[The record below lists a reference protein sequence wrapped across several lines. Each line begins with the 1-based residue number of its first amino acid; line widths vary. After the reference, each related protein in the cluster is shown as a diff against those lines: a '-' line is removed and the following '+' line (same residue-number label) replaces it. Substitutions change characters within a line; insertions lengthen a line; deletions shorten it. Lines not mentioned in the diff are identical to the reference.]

1 MRTRARRWQIAAHL
15 RSLAA
20 AAAIVLLAGCATT
33 GPASLAD
40 PFEPWNRAM
49 YDVHQVVDGNFVK
62 PVAQAYVDYM
72 PKPIQQTISNFF
84 GNIEDV
90 FSAITSLMSG
100 KLDRAGNDMG
110 RVIVNTLFG
119 IGGLID
125 VASDGG
131 IPRGDW
137 DFGLAFG
144 TWGFQQG
151 PYLFVP
157 LIGPTTVRDGTGL
170 AIRGYL
176 SPVGYLSDVPVRNVL
191 WGIGA
196 LDERVEALQTESII
210 DQAALDRYTF
220 IRRAYL
226 QRRQFLLYEGKVPP
240 EKEEQ

>member
-1 MRTRARRWQIAAHL
+1 MKNTKSPL
-15 RSLAA
+15 RLVGVGAS
-20 AAAIVLLAGCATT
+20 VLLFAGCATT
-33 GPASLAD
+33 GPASPDD

-49 YDVHQVVDGNFVK
+49 YEVHQVVDGNVVK
-62 PVAQAYVDYM
+62 PAVQAYVDYT
-72 PKPIQQTISNFF
+72 PKLIQQTIRNFF
-84 GNIEDV
+84 GNIDDL
-90 FSAITSLMSG
+90 FSAITGLMSG
-100 KLDRAGNDMG
+100 KLDLAGHDLG

-131 IPRGDW
+131 IPKGDW

-144 TWGFQQG
+144 AWGFQQG

-170 AIRGYL
+170 VARAYTGPISYL
-176 SPVGYLSDVPVRNVL
+176 PDVPTRNILYGV
-191 WGIGA
+191 GA
-196 LDERVEALQTESII
+196 VDLRAQALSAESGI

-226 QRRQFLLYEGKVPP
+226 QRRQYLLYEGKVPP
-240 EKEEQ
+240 DKEEQ

>member
-1 MRTRARRWQIAAHL
+1 MKL
-15 RSLAA
+15 RSLFARWW
-20 AAAIVLLAGCATT
+20 AIGVGMALLAGCATT
-33 GPASLAD
+33 GPTSPAD

-49 YDVHQVVDGNFVK
+49 YDVHQVVDGKIVK
-62 PVAQAYVDYM
+62 PVAQAYVDYA
-72 PKPIQQTISNFF
+72 PKPIQQTIRNFF
-84 GNIEDV
+84 GNIDDV

-119 IGGLID
+119 IGGMID

-131 IPRGDW
+131 IPKGDW

-157 LIGPTTVRDGTGL
+157 LIGPTTVRDGSGL
-170 AIRGYL
+170 AVRFYL
-176 SPVGYLSDVPVRNVL
+176 GPVGYVPDVPARNVL
-191 WGIGA
+191 YGIDA
-196 LDERVEALQTESII
+196 LDTRAEALSTESVI

-226 QRRQFLLYEGKVPP
+226 QRRQYLLYEGKPP
-240 EKEEQ
+240 ADKEEP

>member
-1 MRTRARRWQIAAHL
+1 T
-15 RSLAA
+15 
-20 AAAIVLLAGCATT
+20 
-33 GPASLAD
+33 P
-40 PFEPWNRAM
+40 
-49 YDVHQVVDGNFVK
+49 K
-62 PVAQAYVDYM
+62 PV
-72 PKPIQQTISNFF
+72 QQTIRNFF
-84 GNIEDV
+84 GNIEDA
-90 FSAITSLMSG
+90 FSALTALMSG

-131 IPRGDW
+131 IPKGDW

-170 AIRGYL
+170 AIRVYL
-176 SPVGYLSDVPVRNVL
+176 GPVGYLPDVPTRNVL
-191 WGIGA
+191 YGIGA
-196 LDERVEALQTESII
+196 LDLRAQALSAESVI

-226 QRRQFLLYEGKVPP
+226 QRRQYLDRKSTRLNSSHVSISYAVFCLKKKKKKYTTKSKTNKTKQKRISYRSLNNKIN
-240 EKEEQ
+240 KI

>member
-1 MRTRARRWQIAAHL
+1 MKI
-15 RSLAA
+15 RSQLQP
-20 AAAIVLLAGCATT
+20 LLAIGAAVALLGGCATT
-33 GPASLAD
+33 APTSPAD

-49 YDVHQVVDGNFVK
+49 YDVHQVVDGNIVK
-62 PVAQAYVDYM
+62 PVAQAYVDYT
-72 PKPIQQTISNFF
+72 PKPIQQTIRNFF
-84 GNIEDV
+84 GNIEDA
-90 FSAITSLMSG
+90 FSALTALMSG

-110 RVIVNTLFG
+110 RVIINTLFG

-131 IPRGDW
+131 IPKGDW

-170 AIRGYL
+170 AIRLYL
-176 SPVGYLSDVPVRNVL
+176 APVGYLPDVPTRNVL
-191 WGIGA
+191 IGIGA
-196 LDERVEALQTESII
+196 LDERAEALSAESVV

-226 QRRQFLLYEGKVPP
+226 QRRQYLLYEGKVPP
-240 EKEEQ
+240 DKEEP

>member
-1 MRTRARRWQIAAHL
+1 MKIRLLFPRW
-15 RSLAA
+15 LAIGA
-20 AAAIVLLAGCATT
+20 SVALLGGCATT
-33 GPASLAD
+33 GPTSPAD

-49 YDVHQVVDGNFVK
+49 YDVHQVVDGKIVK
-62 PVAQAYVDYM
+62 PVAQAYVDYT
-72 PKPIQQTISNFF
+72 PKPIQQTITNFF

-131 IPRGDW
+131 IPKGDW

-176 SPVGYLSDVPVRNVL
+176 APLNYISDVPARNVL
-191 WGIGA
+191 YGIGA
-196 LDERVEALQTESII
+196 LDLRAQALSTESMI

-226 QRRQFLLYEGKVPP
+226 QRRQYLLYEGKVPP

>member
-1 MRTRARRWQIAAHL
+1 MNIRSLLLPRWLAIAAGM
-15 RSLAA
+15 A
-20 AAAIVLLAGCATT
+20 LLGGCATT
-33 GPASLAD
+33 GPTSPAD

-49 YDVHQVVDGNFVK
+49 YDVHQVVDGNIVK
-62 PVAQAYVDYM
+62 PVAQAYVDYT
-72 PKPIQQTISNFF
+72 PKPVQQTIRNFF
-84 GNIEDV
+84 GNIEDA
-90 FSAITSLMSG
+90 FSALTALMSG

-131 IPRGDW
+131 IPKGDW

-170 AIRGYL
+170 AIRVYL
-176 SPVGYLSDVPVRNVL
+176 GPVGYLPDVPTRNVL
-191 WGIGA
+191 YGLDA
-196 LDERVEALQTESII
+196 LDLRAQALSAESVI

-226 QRRQFLLYEGKVPP
+226 QRRQYLLYEGNVPA
-240 EKEEQ
+240 EKEEP

>member
-1 MRTRARRWQIAAHL
+1 MKIRSHLLVIGAAV
-15 RSLAA
+15 A
-20 AAAIVLLAGCATT
+20 LLGGCATT
-33 GPASLAD
+33 GPTSPDD

-49 YDVHQVVDGNFVK
+49 YDVHQVVDGKIVK
-62 PVAQAYVDYM
+62 PVAQAYVDYT
-72 PKPIQQTISNFF
+72 PKPIQQTIRNFF

-90 FSAITSLMSG
+90 FSALTALMSG

-110 RVIVNTLFG
+110 RVIINTLFG

-131 IPRGDW
+131 IPKGDW

-170 AIRGYL
+170 AIRIYFA
-176 SPVGYLSDVPVRNVL
+176 PVGYLSDVPTRNVL
-191 WGIGA
+191 YGIGA
-196 LDERVEALQTESII
+196 LDERAEALSAESMI

-226 QRRQFLLYEGKVPP
+226 QRRQYLLYEGKVPP

>member
-1 MRTRARRWQIAAHL
+1 MNTKSRLL
-15 RSLAA
+15 RLVGVGAS
-20 AAAIVLLAGCATT
+20 VLLFAGCATT
-33 GPASLAD
+33 GSTSPDD
-40 PFEPWNRAM
+40 PLEPWNRAM
-49 YDVHQVVDGNFVK
+49 YDVHQVVDGNIVK
-62 PVAQAYVDYM
+62 PAVQAYVDYT
-72 PKPIQQTISNFF
+72 PKPVQQTIRNFF
-84 GNIEDV
+84 GNIEDA
-90 FSAITSLMSG
+90 FSALTALMSG

-131 IPRGDW
+131 IPKGDW

-170 AIRGYL
+170 AIRVYL
-176 SPVGYLSDVPVRNVL
+176 GPVGYLPDVPTRNVL
-191 WGIGA
+191 YGIGA
-196 LDERVEALQTESII
+196 LDLRAQALSAESVI

-226 QRRQFLLYEGKVPP
+226 QRRQYLLYEGKVPP
-240 EKEEQ
+240 EKEEP

>member
-1 MRTRARRWQIAAHL
+1 MKIPS
-15 RSLAA
+15 SLARLWLVGA
-20 AAAIVLLAGCATT
+20 GALFLGGCATT
-33 GPASLAD
+33 APTTPAD

-49 YDVHQVVDGNFVK
+49 YDVHQVVDGKIVK
-62 PVAQAYVDYM
+62 PVAQAYVDYT
-72 PKPIQQTISNFF
+72 PQPIQQTVRNFF

-90 FSAITSLMSG
+90 FSALTALMSG

-110 RVIVNTLFG
+110 RVIINTLFG

-131 IPRGDW
+131 IPKGDW

-170 AIRGYL
+170 AIRYYFG
-176 SPVGYLSDVPVRNVL
+176 PVGYLPDVPTRNVL

-196 LDERVEALQTESII
+196 LDARAEALSSESVI

-226 QRRQFLLYEGKVPP
+226 QRRQYLLYEGKVPP

>member
-1 MRTRARRWQIAAHL
+1 MKL
-15 RSLAA
+15 RSLFPRWL
-20 AAAIVLLAGCATT
+20 AIGATVALLAGCATT
-33 GPASLAD
+33 GPASPAD

-49 YDVHQVVDGNFVK
+49 YDVHQVVDGKVVK
-62 PVAQAYVDYM
+62 PVAQAYVDYT
-72 PKPIQQTISNFF
+72 PKPIQQTIRNFF

-90 FSAITSLMSG
+90 FSALTALMSG

-110 RVIVNTLFG
+110 RVIINTLFG

-131 IPRGDW
+131 IPKGDW

-170 AIRGYL
+170 AIRIYLAPIGYL
-176 SPVGYLSDVPVRNVL
+176 PDVPTRNVL
-191 WGIGA
+191 IGIGA
-196 LDERVEALQTESII
+196 LDERAEALSAESVI

-226 QRRQFLLYEGKVPP
+226 QRRQYLLYEGKVPP
-240 EKEEQ
+240 DKEEP

>member
-1 MRTRARRWQIAAHL
+1 MRTRARRWQIAADL

-20 AAAIVLLAGCATT
+20 AAGIVLLAGCATT
-33 GPASLAD
+33 GPASPAD

>member
-1 MRTRARRWQIAAHL
+1 MKIRLLFPRR
-15 RSLAA
+15 LAIGA
-20 AAAIVLLAGCATT
+20 VVALLGGCATT
-33 GPASLAD
+33 GPTSPAD

-49 YDVHQVVDGNFVK
+49 YDVHQVVDGKVVK
-62 PVAQAYVDYM
+62 PVAQAYVDYT
-72 PKPIQQTISNFF
+72 PKPIQQTITNFF

-131 IPRGDW
+131 IPKGDW

-176 SPVGYLSDVPVRNVL
+176 SPVGYLSDVPARNVL
-191 WGIGA
+191 YGIGA
-196 LDERVEALQTESII
+196 LDLRAQALSTESMI

-226 QRRQFLLYEGKVPP
+226 QRRQYLLYEGKVPP
-240 EKEEQ
+240 DKEEQ

>member
-1 MRTRARRWQIAAHL
+1 MKIPS
-15 RSLAA
+15 SLARLWLVGA
-20 AAAIVLLAGCATT
+20 GALFLAGCATT
-33 GPASLAD
+33 APTTPAD

-49 YDVHQVVDGNFVK
+49 YDVHQVVDGKIVK
-62 PVAQAYVDYM
+62 PAVQAYVDYT
-72 PKPIQQTISNFF
+72 PKPIQQTIRNFF
-84 GNIEDV
+84 GNIEDL
-90 FSAITSLMSG
+90 FSAITGLMSG
-100 KLDRAGNDMG
+100 KLDLAGHDLG

-131 IPRGDW
+131 IPKGDW

-170 AIRGYL
+170 VVRAYTGPISYW
-176 SPVGYLSDVPVRNVL
+176 PDVPTRNIL
-191 WGIGA
+191 YGIGA
-196 LDERVEALQTESII
+196 VDLRAQALSAESVI

-226 QRRQFLLYEGKVPP
+226 QRRQYLLYEGKVPP
-240 EKEEQ
+240 DKEEQ

>member
-1 MRTRARRWQIAAHL
+1 MKIRSSLL
-15 RSLAA
+15 RLSVIGAA
-20 AAAIVLLAGCATT
+20 AALLGGCATT
-33 GPASLAD
+33 GPTSPAD

-49 YDVHQVVDGNFVK
+49 YDVHQVVDGKIVK
-62 PVAQAYVDYM
+62 PVAQAYVDYT
-72 PKPIQQTISNFF
+72 PKPVQQTVRNFF
-84 GNIEDV
+84 GNIEDA

-110 RVIVNTLFG
+110 RVIINTLFG

-125 VASDGG
+125 FASDGG
-131 IPRGDW
+131 IPKGDW

-170 AIRGYL
+170 AIRIYFG
-176 SPVGYLSDVPVRNVL
+176 PVGYLSDVPTRNVL
-191 WGIGA
+191 YGVGA
-196 LDERVEALQTESII
+196 LDARAEALSAESVI

-226 QRRQFLLYEGKVPP
+226 QRRQYLLYEGKVPP
-240 EKEEQ
+240 DKEEQ

>member
-33 GPASLAD
+33 GPASPAD

-62 PVAQAYVDYM
+62 PVAQAYVDYT

>member
-1 MRTRARRWQIAAHL
+1 MKTRSSLVRLLSIGAIAL
-15 RSLAA
+15 
-20 AAAIVLLAGCATT
+20 VGGCATT
-33 GPASLAD
+33 GPTSPAD
-40 PFEPWNRAM
+40 PFEPWTRGM
-49 YDVHQVVDGNFVK
+49 YEVHQVVDGNFVK
-62 PVAQAYVDYM
+62 PIAQAYVDYT

-84 GNIEDV
+84 GNIEDA

-110 RVIVNTLFG
+110 RVIINTLFG

-131 IPRGDW
+131 IPKGDW

-144 TWGFQQG
+144 TWGFPQG

-170 AIRGYL
+170 AIRIYL
-176 SPVGYLSDVPVRNVL
+176 APVGYLPDVPTRNVL
-191 WGIGA
+191 IGIGA
-196 LDERVEALQTESII
+196 LDERAEALQAESVV

-226 QRRQFLLYEGKVPP
+226 QRRQYLLYEGKVPP
-240 EKEEQ
+240 DKEEQ

>member
-1 MRTRARRWQIAAHL
+1 MKIPS
-15 RSLAA
+15 SLARWWLIGA
-20 AAAIVLLAGCATT
+20 GVALLSGCATT
-33 GPASLAD
+33 APTSPAD

-49 YDVHQVVDGNFVK
+49 YDVHQVVDGKVVK
-62 PVAQAYVDYM
+62 PVAQAYVDYT
-72 PKPIQQTISNFF
+72 PQPIQQTVRNFF
-84 GNIEDV
+84 GNIEDA
-90 FSAITSLMSG
+90 FSALTALMSG

-131 IPRGDW
+131 IPKDNW

-176 SPVGYLSDVPVRNVL
+176 GPVNYISDVPARNVL
-191 WGIGA
+191 YGIGA
-196 LDERVEALQTESII
+196 LNERAEALSTESII

-226 QRRQFLLYEGKVPP
+226 QRRQYLLYEGKVPP
-240 EKEEQ
+240 EKEEP

>member
-1 MRTRARRWQIAAHL
+1 MKIPS
-15 RSLAA
+15 SLARLWLVGA
-20 AAAIVLLAGCATT
+20 GALFLGGCATT
-33 GPASLAD
+33 APTTPAD

-49 YDVHQVVDGNFVK
+49 YDVHQVVDGKIVK
-62 PVAQAYVDYM
+62 PVAQAYVDYT
-72 PKPIQQTISNFF
+72 PQPIQQTVRNFF
-84 GNIEDV
+84 GNIEDA
-90 FSAITSLMSG
+90 FSALTALMSG

-110 RVIVNTLFG
+110 RVIINTLFG

-131 IPRGDW
+131 IPKGDW

-170 AIRGYL
+170 AIRIYFG
-176 SPVGYLSDVPVRNVL
+176 PVGYLSDVPTRNVL
-191 WGIGA
+191 YGIGA
-196 LDERVEALQTESII
+196 LNARAEALSTESVI

-226 QRRQFLLYEGKVPP
+226 QRRQYLLYEGKVPP
-240 EKEEQ
+240 DKEEQ

>member
-1 MRTRARRWQIAAHL
+1 MKI
-15 RSLAA
+15 RSLFPRWL
-20 AAAIVLLAGCATT
+20 AIGAGVALLGGCATI
-33 GPASLAD
+33 GPTSPAD

-49 YDVHQVVDGNFVK
+49 YDVHQVVDGKVVK
-62 PVAQAYVDYM
+62 PVAQAYVDYT
-72 PKPIQQTISNFF
+72 PKPIQQTIRNFF

-90 FSAITSLMSG
+90 FSALTALMSG

-110 RVIVNTLFG
+110 RVIINTLFG

-131 IPRGDW
+131 IPKGDW

-170 AIRGYL
+170 AIRIYFG
-176 SPVGYLSDVPVRNVL
+176 PVGYLPDVPTRNVL
-191 WGIGA
+191 YGIGL
-196 LDERVEALQTESII
+196 LDARAEALSTESVI

-226 QRRQFLLYEGKVPP
+226 QRRQYLLYEGKVPP